1 MRRLIK
7 VKRSGEIEREG
18 ITWGVGMETNEKDRE
33 EIERNSRE
41 FLFSFLF
48 NENSFINNLR
58 VEWKA

>member
-1 MRRLIK
+1 
-7 VKRSGEIEREG
+7 
-18 ITWGVGMETNEKDRE
+18 METNEKDRE

-58 VEWKA
+58 VE